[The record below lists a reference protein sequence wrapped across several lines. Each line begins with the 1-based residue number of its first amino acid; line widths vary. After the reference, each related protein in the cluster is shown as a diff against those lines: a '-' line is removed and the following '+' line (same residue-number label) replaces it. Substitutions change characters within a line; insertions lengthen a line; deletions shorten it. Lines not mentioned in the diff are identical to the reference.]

1 MFNRESTKE
10 MEGKQME
17 QYTASGETVE
27 KAIETGLNK
36 LGITRNDASITIISE
51 GKKGIFGFGKKDAIV
66 EITSTLESKN
76 QVEQEIL
83 LEEKV
88 FNEENSLK
96 EVLLNERND
105 DVAIDISKKYLVDIL
120 TQIGADAT
128 VEEERVNDKIIF
140 HVKTEKPGLVIG
152 KHGKVLNALQALTQV
167 LVHRHAKSKLTAIVN
182 VGDYR
187 ERRETILKQ
196 LAERTAE
203 KVLRTNQPV
212 FLEPM
217 PAFERKQIHFYL
229 SKDGQVTTHSEGNEP
244 HRYLVVEPVKKR
256 F

>member
-10 MEGKQME
+10 MGGRQVE

-27 KAIETGLNK
+27 KAIAIGLDQ
-36 LGITRNDASITIISE
+36 LGITRSDARITIISE
-51 GKKGIFGFGKKDAIV
+51 GKKGLFGFGKKEAIV
-66 EITSTLESKN
+66 EIKSTIASKK
-76 QVEQEIL
+76 QETQEPL
-83 LEEKV
+83 LEDLV
-88 FNEENSLK
+88 VNEEMPAK
-96 EVLLNERND
+96 EIQLEQRND
-105 DVAIDISKKYLVDIL
+105 TVAIETSKKYLVDIL
-120 TQIGADAT
+120 VQIGADAT
-128 VEEERVNDKIIF
+128 IEEELVEDKIIF

-187 ERRETILKQ
+187 ERREMILKQ

-229 SKDGQVTTHSEGNEP
+229 SKDGQVSTHSEGNEP
-244 HRYLVVEPVKKR
+244 HRYLVVEPAKKR
-256 F
+256 L